1 MAAAEQMAK
10 SNRDLF
16 ERLRSAGLRKQVAR
30 TLSEIGDGAGKK
42 ATSAAR
48 SAVQEL
54 RSLADEI
61 ERRLP
66 RESARRAGNGRSAA
80 ASGRA
85 RQGGRGAAS
94 ARGAGRT
101 PARSAASSAAPRTGT
116 SAGPRTRTS
125 GAPRPRAS
133 GAPRPRASGAPRP
146 RASGAPRT
154 RASAGATAARVPAPR
169 GQNKA
174 KILQALA
181 AGPKTAADVARETGI
196 ATGTASTTLNKLAR
210 SGEIVKAPRGYA
222 LPGGRAGSGGTTA
235 AA

>member
-10 SNRDLF
+10 SDRDLF

-48 SAVQEL
+48 GAVQEL

-66 RESARRAGNGRSAA
+66 RESARRAGNGRSAS

-94 ARGAGRT
+94 ARGAGPK

-116 SAGPRTRTS
+116 SAAPRTGTSAAPRTRTSAAPRTRTS
-125 GAPRPRAS
+125 GAPRA
-133 GAPRPRASGAPRP
+133 
-146 RASGAPRT
+146 

-222 LPGGRAGSGGTTA
+222 LPGGRAGSGGTA